1 MVLLNKRIQD
11 VAVCIRVLVTNIT
24 VAEEGLQGLSTYNF
38 LGELKDEL
46 DGSAQVVIGEW
57 VCGAP
62 KNGYSS

>member
-1 MVLLNKRIQD
+1 
-11 VAVCIRVLVTNIT
+11 VTNIT